1 MAELLCGDRIKN
13 QHPSSFSFENMLILP
28 FLDHFGALLATP
40 DAEFGVTKFGE
51 SEFVV
56 AELLWVENGGIG
68 LKISILAL

>member
-1 MAELLCGDRIKN
+1 M
-13 QHPSSFSFENMLILP
+13 FILP